1 MKEKIIKQTRN
12 DLDKSNYFFDGE
24 IDQIISIFRN
34 NLNKYIINE
43 TISKGEL
50 ILKKLKNYYF
60 KIKKY
65 ILIIYYEKIIKNVK
79 EFKNK
84 LNACINNFKNK
95 LERNR
100 KMNKLE
106 MYKKLSNDDKS
117 SLTVYSIYRSIYI
130 IAKNLDKVIDD
141 NSVQRICDLSYHLYL
156 KDDSYNFSESRIA
169 DYLTNGYLDEN
180 ISLDKMEEIDRFSIY
195 EGIESDTYDIFFNEE
210 KER

>member
-1 MKEKIIKQTRN
+1 
-12 DLDKSNYFFDGE
+12 
-24 IDQIISIFRN
+24 
-34 NLNKYIINE
+34 
-43 TISKGEL
+43 
-50 ILKKLKNYYF
+50 
-60 KIKKY
+60 
-65 ILIIYYEKIIKNVK
+65 
-79 EFKNK
+79 
-84 LNACINNFKNK
+84 
-95 LERNR
+95 
-100 KMNKLE
+100 MNKLE

>member
-1 MKEKIIKQTRN
+1 MKEKIIKQTRI

-43 TISKGEL
+43 TISKREL

-65 ILIIYYEKIIKNVK
+65 ILIIYYEKIIKNIK

-95 LERNR
+95 LERNK

-180 ISLDKMEEIDRFSIY
+180 ISLDKMEEIDRFRIY

>member
-65 ILIIYYEKIIKNVK
+65 ILKIIY
-79 EFKNK
+79 K
-84 LNACINNFKNK
+84 LIV
-95 LERNR
+95 L
-100 KMNKLE
+100 
-106 MYKKLSNDDKS
+106 
-117 SLTVYSIYRSIYI
+117 
-130 IAKNLDKVIDD
+130 
-141 NSVQRICDLSYHLYL
+141 L
-156 KDDSYNFSESRIA
+156 KF
-169 DYLTNGYLDEN
+169 
-180 ISLDKMEEIDRFSIY
+180 
-195 EGIESDTYDIFFNEE
+195 
-210 KER
+210 

>member
-79 EFKNK
+79 EFKNN

>member
-156 KDDSYNFSESRIA
+156 KDDNYNFSESRIA